1 MTRVEVRSTSDPDSV
16 RQALATLISST
27 RSKRRPVSI
36 TEIAKSLSLALAHF
50 GSLKGVADRVGVSA
64 KMLGQFAAVNKLT
77 KQVKNLF
84 EKRLLDSVDAVAH
97 LAMLSP
103 RDQNAVAEAL
113 ATKALDTMD
122 VRAVVELRRVRKAGG
137 IEKVIERVQKTK
149 TQRHFVIEF
158 VARDTKDPNEVVR
171 KLKRYLSQSEIIR
184 LELDGPFGRLVVSEC
199 GKKELEHAAAN
210 LQVPLKSVVQRA
222 LSENV

>member
-1 MTRVEVRSTSDPDSV
+1 MSRVGVRSTGDPDSA

-36 TEIAKSLSLALAHF
+36 TEIAKSLSIALAHF
-50 GSLKGVADRVGVSA
+50 GSLKAVADRVGVSP

-77 KQVKNLF
+77 KQVKDLF

-103 RDQNAVAEAL
+103 REQNAVGHAL

-122 VRAVVELRRVRKAGG
+122 VRAVVELRRVRKADG
-137 IEKVIERVQKTK
+137 IRKVIERVRKTK

-158 VARDTKDPNEVVR
+158 VIRDTKDPNEVVR
-171 KLKRYLSQSEIIR
+171 RLKRYLSQSEIIR
-184 LELDGPFGRLVVSEC
+184 LELDGPFGRLVVSER
-199 GKKELEHAAAN
+199 GKKELENAAAK